1 MFRSVRLI
9 PLALAVALVT
19 MTQAADT
26 HAQAQPP
33 AGAPPA
39 AAPAQQPAPTP
50 LTGPIYDGSRVFE
63 MRTYY
68 THPGKIDDLHKR
80 FRDHTTKLFE
90 KHGMVNVGYWVAWDK
105 PDVLVYLL
113 AHKSK
118 AAADASWKAFRDD
131 PDWQVARKASEAAGP
146 IVQKVEVAWLSATD
160 YSKIR

>member
-1 MFRSVRLI
+1 MSRSFRVI
-9 PLALAVALVT
+9 PLALTAALFA
-19 MTQAADT
+19 MSQSADT
-26 HAQAQPP
+26 HAQTQPP

-39 AAPAQQPAPTP
+39 AAAQAAPTP
-50 LTGPIYDGSRVFE
+50 LTGPVYDGSRVFE

-68 THPGKIDDLHKR
+68 THPGKIQDLHKR

-131 PDWQVARKASEAAGP
+131 PDWQAARKASEAAGP
-146 IVQKVEVAWLSATD
+146 IVQKVEVAWLSGTD

>member
-1 MFRSVRLI
+1 MSRLLRAL
-9 PLALAVALVT
+9 PLVVT
-19 MTQAADT
+19 AIVFTVSQSADT
-26 HAQAQPP
+26 QAQAQPP

-63 MRTYY
+63 MRSYY
-68 THPGKIDDLHKR
+68 THPGKIADLHKR

-105 PDVLVYLL
+105 PDVLVYIL

-131 PDWQVARKASEAAGP
+131 PEWQTARKASEAAGP